1 MMRVKKT
8 LMYFRK
14 NTADK
19 LTFNEEL
26 AELVNRDLDAVVD
39 KLSEVQKDV
48 RKRAR

>member
-1 MMRVKKT
+1 MIKYGRLT
-8 LMYFRK
+8 PRNGIGL
-14 NTADK
+14 A

-26 AELVNRDLDAVVD
+26 AELVNGDLDAAVD